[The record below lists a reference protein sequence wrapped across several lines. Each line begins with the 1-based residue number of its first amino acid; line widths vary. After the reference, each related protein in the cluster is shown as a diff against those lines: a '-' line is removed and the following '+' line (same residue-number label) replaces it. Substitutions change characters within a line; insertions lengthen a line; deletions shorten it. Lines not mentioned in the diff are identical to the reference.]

1 MTNDGEYMRL
11 FRIKKASLM
20 DYAKPPTSVLEA
32 ASRHDAM
39 LRDLHSVLRPKSPAE
54 DEKALAELT

>member
-20 DYAKPPTSVLEA
+20 DYAKPPTSVLDA
-32 ASRHDAM
+32 TSRHDAM
-39 LRDLHSVLRPKSPAE
+39 LRDLHGILRPKSTVE
-54 DEKALAELT
+54 DEKALDVTI